1 MAQVT
6 RNDARLWA
14 ELAGLF
20 HAAGCGTDD
29 RLRFARKAVA
39 IVRRE
44 RGDGPTY
51 APGDDVPLTV
61 ATVFDVDGAVWDRQ
75 STDPASGLAPVWK
88 MRGFDPA
95 EHESL
100 AGGALHT
107 DVLLDSYGPL
117 TDALEPVSPES
128 QRFQIEEARALAGRW
143 NIRWD
148 APHGRGQGAHARYQG
163 SHGPSKK
170 ELVGHIRSLLAI
182 LDRVVPQGGDRGQ

>member
-1 MAQVT
+1 VAAT

-20 HAAGCGTDD
+20 HDAGCGTED

-61 ATVFDVDGAVWDRQ
+61 MTVFDVDGAVWDRQ
-75 STDPASGLAPVWK
+75 SADPASGLAPLWK
-88 MRGFDPA
+88 MREFDPA

-107 DVLLDSYGPL
+107 DVLLGSYGPV
-117 TDALEPVSPES
+117 TDAPEPVSLES
-128 QRFQIEEARALAGRW
+128 ERSQIEEARALAARW
-143 NIRWD
+143 RLRWD
-148 APHGRGQGAHARYQG
+148 APHGRGHGPNARFQP
-163 SHGPSKK
+163 SIGPSKK
-170 ELVGHIRSLLAI
+170 ELVGHIRNLLAI
-182 LDRVVPQGGDRGQ
+182 LDRVVPQGGDRG